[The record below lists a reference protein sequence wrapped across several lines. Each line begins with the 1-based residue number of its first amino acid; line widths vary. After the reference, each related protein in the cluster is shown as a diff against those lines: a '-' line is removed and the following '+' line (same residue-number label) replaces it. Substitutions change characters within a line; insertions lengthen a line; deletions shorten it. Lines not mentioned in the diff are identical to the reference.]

1 MRQLQLLFLF
11 CLGTAATLFAQSTA
25 SFPLTTIATEAH
37 SGFPQHIKEIVRSG
51 SNLFAVL
58 TDYEHQNSQSRLYK
72 SSDNGVNW
80 APIPFFDDQDVLNVR
95 ANGDTIWI
103 FRADYLTSFI
113 RITGYRSVNAGQN
126 FTQVLTFTESL
137 SNGGGYFYP
146 DLLEEAGNVLFFSVR
161 FDKSGVKRYRR
172 YHSIDRGATWLA
184 SSGINQNGSCR
195 TLYAQGNYYRFQ
207 TGGTSLVL
215 CAPTP
220 DMTNPSVVDLGS
232 LQDLLEAYLKNDTIF
247 AVSKTG
253 KVFYK
258 KAPFNTG
265 TYQQA
270 TPLPFEPRCVLASNG
285 FWHYFTQYGGFYR
298 APLSNPSAAV
308 ATGFY
313 PYKYDFSIYAYYP
326 LRNFGV
332 VDNQLYLFGKIPLVS
347 NDQGLNW
354 DFPTGNFPRMS
365 GSLSYVN
372 QELWMRQG
380 FMGRYRNGAWQ
391 AYHTEGLPT
400 SVTYN
405 WSRVVEV
412 QGAQYVLSNQTLP
425 SKLYRSDDG
434 GDHWTFVRNFDG
446 YCYLSTDLDQK
457 RLLVVAYVN
466 VNPTGIWYSDD
477 FGGTW
482 AMIPGAPGAK
492 TVLVRGDTV
501 FAVQNGKLFT
511 TTNLGQQWQS
521 STLTYPVTTN
531 LVEDKLKLFWQ
542 DNRLL
547 LAAGSDN
554 GGNAY
559 LSLDMGQS
567 FLPVF
572 DFDYIYQSDDLL
584 VFTDQGVTHVS
595 KNLGISGLRFWN
607 NNWSFRQA
615 YTIADGFLY
624 TAVIEGTSN
633 AILDK
638 VARTNL
644 TPIRDSLQN
653 STAGFVKGQ
662 VFLDFNQNCIEDVG
676 DTPLFE
682 QILVFQPGNHIAVSN
697 PDGSVYRSLPV
708 GNYTLSVA
716 PPAFV
721 ATNIC
726 VDPAMLAIEV
736 DSVRTFKASITATV
750 DPDLEVTLVGSAIRP
765 GRPVYYNVTVKNV
778 GFVPALSTVLSITFP
793 DYILLY
799 ESANNTPVTIQA
811 GKLQFSVPDLAPQ
824 ATITFQITFNVPP
837 DPNLTGSLVLVE
849 AILDAPYTDAN
860 NQNNA
865 AKSIV
870 TITNSYDPNDKTA
883 ITVAAPYEVMPVADK
898 SLQYRIRFQN
908 TGNDT
913 AFTVVV
919 VDTLSD
925 RLDWSTFK
933 MISASHPYR
942 LRVQDPGILIWKF
955 DPILLPD
962 SNRNEAASHGYILF
976 SIKPKPNIL
985 IGEVLHN
992 LAAIYFDFNTPVLT
1006 NATHTKVVRRV
1017 IYRDVEPLETS
1028 ATAQAFQISP
1038 NPAID
1043 RIQLQ
1048 FSKQRESE
1056 GTVWLYDGLGR
1067 MLRTA
1072 VVPAQTER
1080 FDWAL
1085 PGLDAGTYG
1094 LRWQEG
1100 DQVCDQKLII
1110 LH

>member
-1 MRQLQLLFLF
+1 MRQLHLQLLLCFLI
-11 CLGTAATLFAQSTA
+11 GTTATSFAQST
-25 SFPLTTIATEAH
+25 SFPLTPVTSEIQ

-95 ANGDTIWI
+95 ANGDTIWV

-172 YHSIDRGATWLA
+172 YHSIDRGATWLP
-184 SSGINQNGSCR
+184 SSGTYQNGSCR

-207 TGGTSLVL
+207 TGTSFVL

-220 DMTNPSVVDLGS
+220 DMANPTVVNLGS
-232 LQDLLEAYLKNDTIF
+232 MQDLLEAYLKNDTLF

-265 TYQQA
+265 SYQQA
-270 TPLPFEPRCVLASNG
+270 SPLPFEPRCVLASNG
-285 FWHYFTQYGGFYR
+285 YWHYFTQYGGFYR

-326 LRNFGV
+326 LRGFGIL
-332 VDNQLYLFGKIPLVS
+332 DNQLYLFGKIPLVS
-347 NDQGLNW
+347 NDQGLTW
-354 DFPTGNFPRMS
+354 DFPTGNFPRML
-365 GSLSYVN
+365 GSLSRIN

-391 AYHTEGLPT
+391 AYHTEGLLT

-405 WSRVVEV
+405 WNRVVEV
-412 QGAQYVLSNQTLP
+412 QGAQYVLSNQTHP

-446 YCYLSTDLDQK
+446 FCYLSTDVDQK

-466 VNPTGIWYSDD
+466 VNPKGVWYSDD
-477 FGGTW
+477 SGGSW

-492 TVLVRGDTV
+492 AVLVKGDTIVAVQDGKV
-501 FAVQNGKLFT
+501 FAS
-511 TTNLGQQWQS
+511 TNLGQQWQT

-531 LVEDKLKLFWQ
+531 FDEDNLKLFWQ

-547 LAAGSDN
+547 FAAGSEN
-554 GGNAY
+554 RGNAY
-559 LSLDMGQS
+559 LSFDLGQS

-572 DFDYIYQSDDLL
+572 QYDHIYQWNDLL
-584 VFTDQGVTHVS
+584 FFVDQGVTHVS
-595 KNLGISGLRFWN
+595 KNLGVSGVRLSN
-607 NNWSFRQA
+607 NDLFFRQS
-615 YTIADGFLY
+615 YVVADGFLY
-624 TAVIEGTSN
+624 ISMIEGTSN
-633 AILDK
+633 LILDE
-638 VARTNL
+638 VERTDL

-653 STAGFVKGQ
+653 SEGGFVKGQ
-662 VFLDFNQNCIEDVG
+662 VFLDYNQNCIEDAG
-676 DTPLFE
+676 DTPLFG
-682 QILVFQPGNHIAVSN
+682 QVLVFQPGNHIAVSN
-697 PDGSVYRSLPV
+697 PDGSVYRTLPA
-708 GNYTLSVA
+708 GNYTLEVA
-716 PPAFV
+716 LPSFV

-726 VDPAMLAIEV
+726 VDPAAISIEA
-736 DSVRTFKASITATV
+736 DSIRTFRAGITASL

-765 GRPVYYNVTVKNV
+765 GRPVYYTATVKNV
-778 GFVPALSTVLSITFP
+778 GFVPTTSTVLSITFP
-793 DYILLY
+793 DNILLY

-824 ATITFQITFNVPP
+824 TSITFKITFNVPP

-883 ITVAAPYEVMPVADK
+883 ITVAAPYDVMPVADK

-942 LRVQDPGILIWKF
+942 LQVQDPGIFIWKF

-976 SIKPKPNIL
+976 SIKAKPNVI

-992 LAAIYFDFNTPVLT
+992 MAAIYFDFNTPVLT
-1006 NATHTKVVRRV
+1006 NTTHTKVVRKV
-1017 IYRDVEPLETS
+1017 IFRDVEPLEDS
-1028 ATAQAFQISP
+1028 VTAQAFQMVP

-1048 FSKQRESE
+1048 FGMQRKNE
-1056 GTVWLYDGLGR
+1056 GRVWLYDGLGR
-1067 MLRTA
+1067 MVRTA
-1072 VVPAQTER
+1072 VVPAGSER

-1085 PGLDAGTYG
+1085 PDLAAGTYW
-1094 LRWQEG
+1094 LHWQEG
-1100 DQVCDQKLII
+1100 DQACDQKLII